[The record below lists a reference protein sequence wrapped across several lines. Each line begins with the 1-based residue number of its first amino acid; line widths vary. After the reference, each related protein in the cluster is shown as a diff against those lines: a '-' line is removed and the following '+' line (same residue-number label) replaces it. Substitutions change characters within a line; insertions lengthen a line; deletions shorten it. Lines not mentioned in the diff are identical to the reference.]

1 MAAANDRQGCLL
13 QNLQDAMCPDEMS
26 KECMSLADVGKE
38 GEMLLILEKH
48 RKELIST
55 IHGYQKALDSLDY
68 LVFQTKKQS
77 EQEKL

>member
-13 QNLQDAMCPDEMS
+13 QNLKDAMCPDEMS
-26 KECMSLADVGKE
+26 RECLNLADAGKE
-38 GEMLLILEKH
+38 GEMLFILEGY
-48 RKELIST
+48 RKELLST

-68 LVFQTKKQS
+68 LVFQTKKQR